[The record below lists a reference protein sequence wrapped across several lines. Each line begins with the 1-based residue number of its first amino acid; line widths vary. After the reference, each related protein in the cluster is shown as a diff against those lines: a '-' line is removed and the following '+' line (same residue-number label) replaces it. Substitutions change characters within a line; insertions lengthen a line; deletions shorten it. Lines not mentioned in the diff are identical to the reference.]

1 MRMDAHPNE
10 KECNLNAGYGLP
22 YVPEQIHLFLK
33 KSTLGVT
40 MEINDI
46 RALADV
52 MRDTGLS
59 SLEYSGNGV
68 VIKLTRESA
77 TAPHEHALT
86 GSAVHLHAP
95 AAHASPAA
103 APPDGSY
110 TVTSPMVG
118 VFYAAP
124 GEDQEPF
131 VKIGDEIKPGD
142 ILCIVEAMKMMNEI
156 AAEKGGVITEVCVSN
171 KQVVEFGTPLFKVKQ
186 L

>member
-1 MRMDAHPNE
+1 
-10 KECNLNAGYGLP
+10 
-22 YVPEQIHLFLK
+22 
-33 KSTLGVT
+33 

-59 SLEYSGNGV
+59 SLEYSGNGI
-68 VIKLTRESA
+68 VIKLTREGA
-77 TAPHEHALT
+77 KALPDHGHA
-86 GSAVHLHAP
+86 GNAVHLHAP
-95 AAHASPAA
+95 AATAVPAA
-103 APPDGSY
+103 SPPDGSY

-131 VKIGDEIKPGD
+131 VKVGDEIKPGD
-142 ILCIVEAMKMMNEI
+142 VLCIVEAMKMMNEI

-171 KQVVEFGTPLFKVKQ
+171 KQVVEFGAPLFKVSST
-186 L
+186 